1 MPAENKERAGRM
13 PPGVGVEKTVQTK
26 SYQDPL
32 EDAFEKHLPWSAT
45 FTKTDENA
53 TIHFTADD
61 FSDRQFALPV
71 GVILELAEAI
81 QFQRSIVD

>member
-1 MPAENKERAGRM
+1 MKGGDRM
-13 PPGVGVEKTVQTK
+13 NAMETSITTK
-26 SYQDPL
+26 GYQDPL
-32 EDAFEKHLPWSAT
+32 EDAFEKYLPWSAT

-53 TIHFTADD
+53 TIHFAAGD

-81 QFQRSIVD
+81 QFQRSVAT